1 MTYSI
6 TSGAYAVGVI
16 KKIDG
21 LVQNGKTIIADEFI
35 SYVQLAR
42 DEMMVRVPGRF
53 TDYAD
58 ANMAGRAYYLTNAKP
73 GTLY

>member
-21 LVQNGKTIIADEFI
+21 LIQNGKTIIADEFI
-35 SYVQLAR
+35 AYVQLAR
-42 DEMMVRVPGRF
+42 DEMMVRVPGF
-53 TDYAD
+53 FANYAD
-58 ANMAGRAYYLTNAKP
+58 ANMAGRDYYLKNAKP